1 MPKGGCGYPTEFIR
15 MFAWLA
21 INVMK
26 ELFNYERCFQKE
38 KLLNQESA
46 Y

>member
-1 MPKGGCGYPTEFIR
+1 MPKDGYGYPAEFIR
-15 MFAWLA
+15 MFALLT